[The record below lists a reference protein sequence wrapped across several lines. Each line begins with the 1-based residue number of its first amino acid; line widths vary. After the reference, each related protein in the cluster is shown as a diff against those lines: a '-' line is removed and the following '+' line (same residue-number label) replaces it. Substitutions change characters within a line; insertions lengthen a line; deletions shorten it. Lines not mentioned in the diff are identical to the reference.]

1 MPLAVNQ
8 AMGTMK
14 LNNGTAPVP
23 RTNGLNTV
31 PHPGGR
37 GGVRGRGRGRGGPGH
52 HHNHNHHQQQPRV
65 EIKIPASD
73 FDFEASNKLFD
84 KNSTASQ
91 YLQQQPYAGA
101 AFNSSPPEK
110 DKAGRVSPAL
120 AGTLKVGKK
129 DGEVTKKE
137 PVYNPSKSFFDNIS
151 SDLTAKKPARAADTS
166 KAGAQD
172 DGAGGG
178 EATRGRGRGRG
189 GPSYGKM
196 RRDEE
201 REKNVETFGEP
212 GGVGLLG
219 PGSYVGGYGG
229 YRGRRKRGGGA
240 TRGGRGGAGAPR
252 AVVVGFGSS
261 FLRYWTDISR

>member
-1 MPLAVNQ
+1 
-8 AMGTMK
+8 
-14 LNNGTAPVP
+14 
-23 RTNGLNTV
+23 
-31 PHPGGR
+31 
-37 GGVRGRGRGRGGPGH
+37 
-52 HHNHNHHQQQPRV
+52 V

-84 KNSTASQ
+84 KSSTASQ

-101 AFNSSPPEK
+101 AFNSSPAEK
-110 DKAGRVSPAL
+110 EKTGRISPAL
-120 AGTLKVGKK
+120 AGTLNAGKK
-129 DGEVTKKE
+129 NGAEAVKKE
-137 PVYNPSKSFFDNIS
+137 SVYNPSKSFFDNIS
-151 SDLTAKKPARAADTS
+151 SDLTAKKPARAADAS
-166 KAGAQD
+166 KAGTQD

-178 EATRGRGRGRG
+178 EGTRGRGRGRG
-189 GPSYGKM
+189 GPSYGRI

-240 TRGGRGGAGAPR
+240 NRGARGGGAGGSGGAPR
-252 AVVVGFGSS
+252 AVV
-261 FLRYWTDISR
+261 TN